1 MKKPIA
7 ILLAAA
13 KILMLLALSG
23 CSDGAELELPTYE
36 DLQSITAQE
45 IENGQPV
52 SREVTLYDELHPRL
66 YTSPDYIRFDTDGF
80 RQITNESQ
88 ITSAD
93 KCIAYRFIEKS
104 GNSRLLNIYSDE
116 KYNYIEE
123 PGIGVWREKRP
134 QNQWTL
140 YELSY
145 DVYEDNS
152 WAQAFL
158 NTAKDKIF
166 TLLPEY
172 NGAEKAIFVD
182 ISEETVNDWVERFIP
197 EAFAA
202 SRAEDVRYVVLC
214 EVASKTYEGYWYV
227 PETGEELGDSYEVE
241 YKATVYDL
249 ATGDTIVLVE
259 MTVNGMFEIPDYI
272 NTYFASIQ

>member
-36 DLQSITAQE
+36 DLQSITVQE
-45 IENGQPV
+45 IENGRPV

-182 ISEETVNDWVERFIP
+182 ISEETVNDWVERIIP

>member
-23 CSDGAELELPTYE
+23 CSDGAELELPKYE
-36 DLQSITAQE
+36 DLQSITVQE
-45 IENGQPV
+45 IENGRPV

-145 DVYEDNS
+145 EVYEDNS

>member
-1 MKKPIA
+1 MKKSIA

-13 KILMLLALSG
+13 KVLMLLALSG

-36 DLQSITAQE
+36 DLQSITVQE

-52 SREVTLYDELHPRL
+52 SREVTMYDELHPRL

-80 RQITNESQ
+80 RKITKESQ
-88 ITSAD
+88 MTSAD
-93 KCIAYRFIEKS
+93 KCIAYRFTEKS
-104 GNSRLLNIYSDE
+104 GNSRLLNIYSGE
-116 KYNYIEE
+116 EYNYIEE

-134 QNQWTL
+134 QNEWTL
-140 YELSY
+140 YDLSY
-145 DVYEDNS
+145 EKYEDNS

-158 NTAKDKIF
+158 NTAKDKIL

-182 ISEETVNDWVERFIP
+182 ISEETVNEWVERFIP
-197 EAFAA
+197 EAFVA

-227 PETGEELGDSYEVE
+227 PESGEKLGDSYDVE

-249 ATGDTIVLVE
+249 VTGDAIVLVE
-259 MTVNGMFEIPDYI
+259 TTVNGMFEIPDYI
-272 NTYFASIQ
+272 DAYFASIQ

>member
-1 MKKPIA
+1 MRK
-7 ILLAAA
+7 LLAIFLAA
-13 KILMLLALSG
+13 VKVTIMLTLSG
-23 CSDGAELELPTYE
+23 CSGGTRLELPIYE
-36 DLQSITAQE
+36 DLQSITIQE

-52 SREVTLYDELHPRL
+52 SREVTLYDELHPRQ
-66 YTSPDYIRFDTDGF
+66 YISPDYIRFDTDGF
-80 RQITNESQ
+80 RQITNKNQ

-93 KCIAYRFIEKS
+93 KCIAYRFKEKN

-116 KYNYIEE
+116 GYNYIEE

-134 QNQWTL
+134 QNRWTL
-140 YELSY
+140 YDLSY
-145 DVYEDNS
+145 EVYEDNS

-158 NTAKDKIF
+158 NTAEDKIF

-172 NGAEKAIFVD
+172 NGAEKAIFID
-182 ISEETVNDWVERFIP
+182 ISEETVNDWVQRFIP

-227 PETGEELGDSYEVE
+227 PETGEELGDSYDVE

-259 MTVNGMFEIPDYI
+259 TTVNGMFEIPDYI
-272 NTYFASIQ
+272 DEYFASIQ

>member
-1 MKKPIA
+1 MKKSIA

-13 KILMLLALSG
+13 KVLMLLALSG
-23 CSDGAELELPTYE
+23 CSDGAALELPTYE
-36 DLQSITAQE
+36 DLQSITVQE

-182 ISEETVNDWVERFIP
+182 ISEEPVNDWVERFIP

>member
-36 DLQSITAQE
+36 DLQSITVQE
-45 IENGQPV
+45 IENGRPV